1 MNDRQ
6 IITDVVRNS
15 EVAESYLDVWGRE
28 KHIDPTTREALVRAL
43 GPMRKPA
50 RLKLEAGRCYEPQ
63 LLSQGGRVWGFLVQ
77 LYGVRSK
84 RNWGIGGLCGLRRP
98 VAVPASRGAA
108 LLGVDSLHAT
118 H

>member
-15 EVAESYLDVWGRE
+15 EVAKSYLDVWGRE

-50 RLKLEAGRCYEPQ
+50 RLKLEAGRCYEPE
-63 LLSQGGRVWGFLVQ
+63 LLSQGGRAWGFMGQ
-77 LYGVRSK
+77 LYGGASK
-84 RNWGIGGLCGLRRP
+84 GKWGIGGFRDLRRL
-98 VAVPASRGAA
+98 V
-108 LLGVDSLHAT
+108 
-118 H
+118 

>member
-50 RLKLEAGRCYEPQ
+50 RLKLEAGRGYEPQ
-63 LLSQGGRVWGFLVQ
+63 LLPQRGRVGGFMVQ
-77 LYGVRSK
+77 LYGGRAK
-84 RNWGIGGLCGLRRP
+84 GYRGLG
-98 VAVPASRGAA
+98 VFGA
-108 LLGVDSLHAT
+108 LLRVIAVAPPPRSACGRGQ
-118 H
+118 

>member
-63 LLSQGGRVWGFLVQ
+63 HLAQGGRLWGFLVQ
-77 LYGVRSK
+77 LYGLRSK
-84 RNWGIGGLCGLRRP
+84 AHLGL
-98 VAVPASRGAA
+98 SDIRGPSKLIECA
-108 LLGVDSLHAT
+108 
-118 H
+118 